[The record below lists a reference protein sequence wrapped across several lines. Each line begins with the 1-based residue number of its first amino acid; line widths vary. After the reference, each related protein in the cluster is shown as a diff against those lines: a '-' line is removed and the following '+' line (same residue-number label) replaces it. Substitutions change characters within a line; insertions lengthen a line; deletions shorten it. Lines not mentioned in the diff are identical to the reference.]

1 MRTVRIL
8 LAPLVAAA
16 LILSCAGMP
25 EKPVPLPGDPPPA
38 DVMPPPP
45 PPGQAFDPASITP
58 EVKRDTMEEVKSFIN
73 VVNQVIRQKDYTVWR
88 GYLTPEYSTFYSS
101 PAVLAEMSES
111 AVLKRQ
117 GIKLESLQ
125 DYFLYVVYPSRQSV
139 RVDDIEFTSPTQV
152 KAVTI
157 TPSGDRQVYYYLEK
171 VGESWKIGTGR

>member
-1 MRTVRIL
+1 MSIL
-8 LAPLVAAA
+8 LAVTL
-16 LILSCAGMP
+16 LSCAGS
-25 EKPVPLPGDPPPA
+25 PVESASPAKDPVPPA
-38 DVMPPPP
+38 DAAPSVPLTV
-45 PPGQAFDPASITP
+45 FDPASITP
-58 EVKRDTMEEVKSFIN
+58 EVKRDTMEDVKAFIN
-73 VVNQVIRQKDYTVWR
+73 EVNQVIRRKDYTVWR
-88 GYLTPEYSTFYSS
+88 GYLTGEYSTFYSA

-157 TPSGDRQVYYYLEK
+157 TPAGDRQVYYYLEK